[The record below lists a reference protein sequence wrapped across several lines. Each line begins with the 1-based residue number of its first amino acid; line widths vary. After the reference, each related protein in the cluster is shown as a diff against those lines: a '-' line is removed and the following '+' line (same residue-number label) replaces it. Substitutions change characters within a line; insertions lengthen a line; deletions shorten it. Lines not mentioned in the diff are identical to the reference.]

1 METKELDNQNRVELL
16 ENLKD
21 KCKSIVKRD
30 LYIGL
35 IVWFFVILLMIFY
48 WPKPDSPKNVF
59 YSIFFIVM
67 AVLGGWL
74 LLFDILFLKK
84 ADNLDT
90 PDLLNLFEKKHRYN
104 IIGWLVSLI
113 FVMGGFIFAS
123 DFNIGAFVGVGI
135 GIVIIVL
142 LFFNDGGPWWYRKEK
157 DIIEQL
163 QELAEKK

>member
-1 METKELDNQNRVELL
+1 
-16 ENLKD
+16 
-21 KCKSIVKRD
+21 
-30 LYIGL
+30 
-35 IVWFFVILLMIFY
+35 
-48 WPKPDSPKNVF
+48 
-59 YSIFFIVM
+59 M

-123 DFNIGAFVGVGI
+123 DFNIGAFVGVAI

-163 QELAEKK
+163 RELVEKK